1 MIVSGYKVGCLTA
14 SKLTNL
20 SKFSVQYFHCFQV
33 SISRVSSINCVTVTV
48 TVTVTV
54 IGMGMMV

>member
-48 TVTVTV
+48 